1 MTGTCGWLQVLCRA
15 PQVTP
20 WGSSGIC
27 RYLSIPADGCRYSA
41 RLCAAGLLGYST
53 GVCRALRGS
62 TGIDR
67 YLRVAAGTPRGSMG
81 TLGAPQG
88 SSGLHRSSAGVRG
101 DPQILTGTCR
111 WLQVLRGAPWVL
123 WGLLGAPRVLHIGP
137 QGSRGTP
144 RGSAYKLD
152 TPLTNDLHVYRDQ
165 SF

>member
-1 MTGTCGWLQVLCRA
+1 MGGCRFSVGLRRLLRGGLQGSAGTCQYLQMA
-15 PQVTP
+15 AGTP
-20 WGSSGIC
+20 RGS
-27 RYLSIPADGCRYSA
+27 
-41 RLCAAGLLGYST
+41 AGLLGYST

-88 SSGLHRSSAGVRG
+88 SSGLHRYSAGVRG